1 MTLEFLDGTQ
11 LEVITIIGGP
21 KLIGG
26 VMRDTLQIEVD
37 PSVATLEQLKALF
50 KDPIKCRTLYGYN
63 EAVDESTDQVSTV
76 RETIGEGY
84 TIFVSVADE
93 ERRIAAPPGYLQPDT
108 IEEVYVVQIAQ
119 LTYAE
124 YMLEHGL
131 SN

>member
-37 PSVATLEQLKALF
+37 PSVATLEQLKTLF

-93 ERRIAAPPGYLQPDT
+93 ERHIAAPPGYLQPDT
-108 IEEVYVVQIAQ
+108 IEEVCVVQIAQ